1 MSCCDGALIYI
12 SNQTTG
18 KSAATVTVSSVTTD
32 NNTTLTGIAT
42 GDTIASG
49 SSIQGSV
56 ASANKSNGAAE
67 GQIAITV
74 GTQQFT
80 LNYDFKPRN
89 EFGHCPCN
97 PNASSSPQ
105 SGGGYKVNVK
115 PTTGENSGAVL
126 NFYVE
131 S

>member
-1 MSCCDGALIYI
+1 MSCCDGSLIYI
-12 SNQTTG
+12 SNQTSG
-18 KSAATVTVSSVTTD
+18 KTAATVTVSGVTTD
-32 NNTTLTGIAT
+32 NDTTLSGIAT

-49 SSIQGSV
+49 SSLEGSV

-67 GQIAITV
+67 GQITITV
-74 GTQQFT
+74 GTQQFS
-80 LNYDFKPRN
+80 LNYNFKPRN
-89 EFGHCPCN
+89 ELGHCPCN
-97 PNASSSPQ
+97 PNGSSSPQ

-115 PTTGENSGAVL
+115 STTGENSGAVL